1 MEKQLCTYAIAE
13 ILREESDE
21 DHAIRSSEI
30 IKRLERQYEMKIGR
44 HKLYST
50 IQQLRML
57 GEDIV
62 YDPHSKG
69 YYMASRQ
76 LTKGE
81 VFMLCNAIHASNFIT
96 REQSELLIDHLLNIL
111 NKHDRREYT
120 DSVFK
125 PNPKKMDNEDL
136 MYNIEVASAAIRQ
149 RHKLSFDYMHY
160 NKDKKLTICN
170 HEPIIVEPRYIC
182 YVDGRPYLV
191 IQGGRK
197 EGYMHYRLDRICNA
211 KVTKEKCIIPY
222 EQVDA
227 YDYSDN
233 KLFMFSGEMVTVTI
247 RCKKRI
253 LDAMIDI
260 FGKDIKITAP
270 DEDHYQFTVTVNDNG
285 IIFLAQQYMDAIEII
300 YPPVLRKRFME
311 LISYRTHKL

>member
-1 MEKQLCTYAIAE
+1 
-13 ILREESDE
+13 
-21 DHAIRSSEI
+21 
-30 IKRLERQYEMKIGR
+30 
-44 HKLYST
+44 
-50 IQQLRML
+50 
-57 GEDIV
+57 
-62 YDPHSKG
+62 
-69 YYMASRQ
+69 
-76 LTKGE
+76 
-81 VFMLCNAIHASNFIT
+81 
-96 REQSELLIDHLLNIL
+96 
-111 NKHDRREYT
+111 
-120 DSVFK
+120 
-125 PNPKKMDNEDL
+125 
-136 MYNIEVASAAIRQ
+136 MYNIETASAAIRQ

-227 YDYSDN
+227 YEYSDN

-260 FGKDIKITAP
+260 FGKDIKITEL
-270 DEDHYQFTVTVNDNG
+270 DEDHYQFTVTVNNNG
-285 IIFLAQQYMDAIEII
+285 IILLAQQYLDAIEII
-300 YPPVLRKRFME
+300 DPPAVRRKFLDAIMDIQYFF
-311 LISYRTHKL
+311 L